1 VIQVWGYGK
10 TLCLFVCL
18 FIFICLFMLENLQKK
33 RSVILLI
40 EHDYIATVVCILLV
54 YLTSSTL
61 HVIRNMNL
69 LTNLLD

>member
-1 VIQVWGYGK
+1 
-10 TLCLFVCL
+10 
-18 FIFICLFMLENLQKK
+18 
-33 RSVILLI
+33 LLI